1 MASAEI
7 LFCLCW
13 EFVGLFYL
21 SNEPRLLHSNKQR
34 KIGKK
39 KSVNCLWNL
48 WGLKQAGRFLVP
60 MCLHMD
66 SKHVLFLDGAACF
79 ACIFSLTPCMPLIL
93 RVVLIPKWVCPAY
106 LRQDMQR
113 YRHLHPMHLLQRDA
127 FVCLCLIDGENWAGT
142 ECTTLCLF
150 LDSVIVNQQQGMG
163 IYMQQLAIGCR
174 SFLRI
179 GLHVCV
185 EINQKGMASM

>member
-1 MASAEI
+1 MSTACEI
-7 LFCLCW
+7 YGGLSRQVGFLCRCVCIW
-13 EFVGLFYL
+13 IRSMYYFWMEL
-21 SNEPRLLHSNKQR
+21 
-34 KIGKK
+34 
-39 KSVNCLWNL
+39 
-48 WGLKQAGRFLVP
+48 
-60 MCLHMD
+60 
-66 SKHVLFLDGAACF
+66 HVLHV
-79 ACIFSLTPCMPLIL
+79 IFSLTPCMPLIL
-93 RVVLIPKWVCPAY
+93 RVVLFPKWVCPAY

-150 LDSVIVNQQQGMG
+150 LDSVIVNQQQGMD

>member
-1 MASAEI
+1 MSTACEI
-7 LFCLCW
+7 YGGLSRQVGFLCRCVCIW
-13 EFVGLFYL
+13 IRSMYYFWMEL
-21 SNEPRLLHSNKQR
+21 
-34 KIGKK
+34 
-39 KSVNCLWNL
+39 
-48 WGLKQAGRFLVP
+48 
-60 MCLHMD
+60 
-66 SKHVLFLDGAACF
+66 HVLHVSFPLPHACPSSWELYWF
-79 ACIFSLTPCMPLIL
+79 PNGYVLHICVRICKGIDIFILCICYNEM
-93 RVVLIPKWVCPAY
+93 
-106 LRQDMQR
+106 
-113 YRHLHPMHLLQRDA
+113 LL
-127 FVCLCLIDGENWAGT
+127 CLCLIDGENWAGT